1 MSDVDKSSLNTL
13 LKGRNALVVEDE
25 VIISFLIQDLLEEQG
40 GGGRRLAHWQRC
52 RRLGDC
58 W

>member
-40 GGGRRLAHWQRC
+40 GGAPSGTLATLPTPW
-52 RRLGDC
+52 
-58 W
+58 

>member
-40 GGGRRLAHWQRC
+40 GGGAPSGTLATLPTPW
-52 RRLGDC
+52 
-58 W
+58 